1 MKNGDTIF
9 LSTRL
14 TIEKQPAV
22 SYYAEDTPMETTEE
36 LNALL
41 ASIEEEAS
49 ADTPVYLHLPAVTYD
64 GDTTFGDH
72 VWGISGSKDGDAVTT
87 FTGTVSIKGHDGNY
101 ADLSGINFE
110 GKGGIGLDAYC
121 LVLLTDCNFTGWDTA
136 GLKFNTSMAYGTA
149 PNYVNNTFTDNGT
162 AVCIDSLPGNEVID
176 FAGSVFSGNDTDIEN
191 KADHAVDTAKATF
204 E

>member
-1 MKNGDTIF
+1 
-9 LSTRL
+9 
-14 TIEKQPAV
+14 
-22 SYYAEDTPMETTEE
+22 METTEE

-64 GDTTFGDH
+64 GDITFGNH
-72 VWGISGSKDGDAVTT
+72 VWSISGSKDGDAVTT

-110 GKGGIGLDAYC
+110 GEGGIGLDAYC

-136 GLKFNTSMAYGTA
+136 AVAQNGAWVNAMECTFANNTVGLKFNTSMAYGTA

>member
-1 MKNGDTIF
+1 M
-9 LSTRL
+9 
-14 TIEKQPAV
+14 
-22 SYYAEDTPMETTEE
+22 TEIS
-36 LNALL
+36 L
-41 ASIEEEAS
+41 
-49 ADTPVYLHLPAVTYD
+49 
-64 GDTTFGDH
+64 FGDH

-136 GLKFNTSMAYGTA
+136 AVAQNGAWVNAMECTFANNTVGLKFNTSMAYGTA

-162 AVCIDSLPGNEVID
+162 AVCIDSLPGNEVIG
-176 FAGSVFSGNDTDIEN
+176 FCRKRVLG
-191 KADHAVDTAKATF
+191 K
-204 E
+204 